1 MSKMNNLQKA
11 LIMVENESIERYE
24 AELSAEGKHEFSES
38 YLKRRKEIIES
49 SLDKS
54 FSPMRV
60 KQHNAGPHRLHLR
73 TILVA
78 ALIMLLATV
87 SVIAIAKPHI
97 YYVIKEKIDSWR
109 ITFTQEDSSD
119 ETSLVPVIPMV
130 PDGFSIIEEELTE
143 AHYYLVMENKGGHM
157 IIYEQMIPN
166 TASINIDSERNENTV
181 EMINGSKVVCSREG
195 EATMLLIND
204 GMYIYQISGTASEEM
219 LREIA
224 ESILK

>member
-1 MSKMNNLQKA
+1 
-11 LIMVENESIERYE
+11 MVEDESIDRYE
-24 AELSAEGKHEFSES
+24 AELAAEGEHEFSES

-49 SLDKS
+49 SLDKG
-54 FSPMRV
+54 FTPVRA
-60 KQHNAGPHRLHLR
+60 KQHNTRPRRLHFR

-109 ITFTQEDSSD
+109 ITFSQEDSSD
-119 ETSLVPVIPMV
+119 EESLVPVIPMV
-130 PDGFSIIEEELTE
+130 PDGFLIIEEELTE
-143 AHYYLVMENKGGHM
+143 AHYYLVMENKDEHL
-157 IIYEQMIPN
+157 IIFEQLLPN

-181 EMINGSKVVCSREG
+181 EMINGSEVICSREG
-195 EATMLLIND
+195 GTTMLLIND
-204 GMYIYQISGTASEEM
+204 GRYIYQISGTTSEKL
-219 LREIA
+219 LREIT